1 MLADTFTPKNRFP
14 NICYVWS
21 CLFSHLHSDQ
31 INWLLCLFHS
41 KHVTGDVAACLLME
55 KLCVISTN

>member
-1 MLADTFTPKNRFP
+1 MLADTFISKNRFS

-21 CLFSHLHSDQ
+21 CLFSHLHSAQ

-41 KHVTGDVAACLLME
+41 KHVTGDVAACLRME
-55 KLCVISTN
+55 KL